1 MAMQEIEFDRSLLGV
16 EHQVETITVDKEKIV
31 AFCQAIGETN
41 PIYTDDAAAKAA
53 GYRALLAPPTFST
66 LLVRGTGRPDI
77 KLNFGRTSFRAG
89 EAIEVL
95 GPIHAGDVLDVRS
108 SLKTVYT
115 KTGRSGTM
123 CFVVWETS
131 FTNKEGERVIAIQ
144 ESMVRR

>member
-1 MAMQEIEFDRSLLGV
+1 MVKQEIEFDRSLLGA
-16 EHQVETITVDKEKIV
+16 EHPVETITAEKEKIL
-31 AFCQAIGETN
+31 AFCRAVGEMN
-41 PIYTDDAAAKAA
+41 PLYTDEAAAKAA
-53 GYRALLAPPTFST
+53 GHPALLAPPTFSA

-77 KLNFGRTSFRAG
+77 KLKFGRTGFRAG

-95 GPIHAGDVLDVRS
+95 GDVHAGDVLEVRS
-108 SLKTVYT
+108 SLKDVYT

-131 FTNKEGERVIAIQ
+131 FTNQGGERVIAVQ

>member
-1 MAMQEIEFDRSLLGV
+1 MSGRIIRLAILSTSLVWSIQSVSGAWNPPSNIPREEV
-16 EHQVETITVDKEKIV
+16 FKTSEQV
-31 AFCQAIGETN
+31 
-41 PIYTDDAAAKAA
+41 
-53 GYRALLAPPTFST
+53 L
-66 LLVRGTGRPDI
+66 GRPDI